1 MYRIAHLAPTTI
13 RVLISEDVPGEKDIY
28 REMSEEFMQ
37 NYPDVSVEINAVS
50 PEEYEEELKKNLGK
64 GDGAVS
70 LFESGTAGELPE
82 MEEIDP
88 KALYGDSPAEEF
100 LISGENKVHKVPL
113 GFEVPVLYENTGD
126 AAGEAGGENQPEAFL
141 RGEAKRAVFSSTR
154 YHEVQE
160 ALPGVYA
167 VSEAGAGNKAEKLH
181 ARGLE
186 FFSVNRNA
194 SELDRAAAERL
205 LSYWMGEKAQ
215 DILHVRYHRA
225 LPVRKTQLA
234 ELLNLTPE
242 LKFLDGFTPEQLCDE
257 DQKSFDR
264 FCAEYYG
271 ET

>member
-1 MYRIAHLAPTTI
+1 M
-13 RVLISEDVPGEKDIY
+13 
-28 REMSEEFMQ
+28 
-37 NYPDVSVEINAVS
+37 
-50 PEEYEEELKKNLGK
+50 
-64 GDGAVS
+64 
-70 LFESGTAGELPE
+70 
-82 MEEIDP
+82 
-88 KALYGDSPAEEF
+88 
-100 LISGENKVHKVPL
+100 
-113 GFEVPVLYENTGD
+113 
-126 AAGEAGGENQPEAFL
+126 
-141 RGEAKRAVFSSTR
+141 
-154 YHEVQE
+154 
-160 ALPGVYA
+160 
-167 VSEAGAGNKAEKLH
+167 SEAGSGNKAEKLH